1 MGTHDPTST
10 GWGAVSEFDLTGSEL
25 WEEDSEQKLS
35 CVHAAVGQERSTI
48 AHFFGRFP
56 QGSREYTTQ
65 QVVEQLGLVNKMPAR
80 KGGPGQPAMPMP
92 ALPGSRFILPMSECE
107 FTINAVLDELQR
119 DVFPTL
125 TEHRPSRCTG
135 TALQVCVRKVPKSP
149 VHVLKQGM

>member
-1 MGTHDPTST
+1 MGERFR
-10 GWGAVSEFDLTGSEL
+10 AEA
-25 WEEDSEQKLS
+25 LS
-35 CVHAAVGQERSTI
+35 CVCGCGSRAFDDCSI
-48 AHFFGRFP
+48 SGRYP

-135 TALQVCVRKVPKSP
+135 TALQVCAQSP
-149 VHVLKQGM
+149 QIPSACPQAGDVKYS